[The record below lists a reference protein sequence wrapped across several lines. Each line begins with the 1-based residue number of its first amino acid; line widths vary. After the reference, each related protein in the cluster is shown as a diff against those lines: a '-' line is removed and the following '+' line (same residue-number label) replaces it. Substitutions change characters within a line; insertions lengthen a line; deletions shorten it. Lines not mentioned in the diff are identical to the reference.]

1 MFWMCKAFFT
11 KNTKTMLTKDTMI
24 TIVKSP
30 MKVFKYEEDGF
41 VIYKTVKEK
50 NTKKYN
56 IWGSKL
62 KNTFKEI

>member
-1 MFWMCKAFFT
+1 MCKAFFT
-11 KNTKTMLTKDTMI
+11 ENTKTMLTKDTII

-41 VIYKTVKEK
+41 VIYRILKEK

-56 IWGSKL
+56 IWRT
-62 KNTFKEI
+62 N